1 MATLSD
7 VLDVYSKTSK
17 KPIAHIVLNGYNI
30 SASKSLGKQGA
41 MRSFSVNSGD
51 LWDPWSLQEAL
62 ILHDESGRQAPIKIA
77 ALPAEEDGFGLIEF
91 L

>member
-1 MATLSD
+1 MTILSP

-17 KPIAHIVLNGYNI
+17 KPIARIILNGYNI
-30 SASKSLGKQGA
+30 SAAKSLGQQGA
-41 MRSFSVNSGD
+41 MRSFSVDNGD
-51 LWDPWSLQEAL
+51 LWDQWSRQDTLV
-62 ILHDESGRQAPIKIA
+62 LHDENGRQNPIKIA

>member
-17 KPIAHIVLNGYNI
+17 KPIAHVVLNGYNI
-30 SASKSLGKQGA
+30 SAAESLGKQGA

-51 LWDPWSLQEAL
+51 LWDPWSLQESL
-62 ILHDESGRQAPIKIA
+62 LLHDENGREAPIKIA